1 MTGVQTC
8 ALPIYSKKLQ
18 EWVTKDATEFCSTDA
33 MLRGYKRNQTL
44 VDFDY
49 IPNEIQTK
57 IVEAFEGSKP
67 ATKQKMLD
75 YFIKKNLKAMIE
87 SIGDF

>member
-1 MTGVQTC
+1 
-8 ALPIYSKKLQ
+8 
-18 EWVTKDATEFCSTDA
+18 
-33 MLRGYKRNQTL
+33 MLRGFKRNQTL

-49 IPNEIQTK
+49 IPNEVQTK
-57 IVEAFEGSKP
+57 IVEAFDGSKP

>member
-1 MTGVQTC
+1 
-8 ALPIYSKKLQ
+8 
-18 EWVTKDATEFCSTDA
+18 
-33 MLRGYKRNQTL
+33 MLRGFKRNQTL

-49 IPNEIQTK
+49 IPNEVQK
-57 IVEAFEGSKP
+57 RIVEAFDGSKP

-87 SIGDF
+87 SINDF